1 MPCVLFSF
9 PLPRTQPYVVCSD
22 FIYVSSYHCRAYP
35 QDIHLRCTVKLF
47 CPSRLL
53 GTMASADFSQ
63 FVVTADRAPSV
74 RPHGISPEPFPVYS
88 PDLRIEV
95 TVAFWTLMP
104 IAISSTQYALISGFC
119 PSSHGFAI
127 ASSRLYLT
135 IQTLQVA
142 LRFVGNYA
150 PQDFHLRFG
159 TCPSYQK
166 RARKCLF
173 GLSDIRFYIISCFR
187 TRSWKALRRGSNRR
201 REQPF

>member
-1 MPCVLFSF
+1 MLCVRISYTFHPTTVGHILRTYICVARLNCSA
-9 PLPRTQPYVVCSD
+9 LPDYSVLWLLLTSH
-22 FIYVSSYHCRAYP
+22 SSLL
-35 QDIHLRCTVKLF
+35 LRQMR
-47 CPSRLL
+47 P
-53 GTMASADFSQ
+53 
-63 FVVTADRAPSV
+63 PV

-104 IAISSTQYALISGFC
+104 IAISSAQYALISGFC

-150 PQDFHLRFG
+150 PQDFHPRFG
-159 TCPSYQK
+159 TCPSYKQQPP
-166 RARKCLF
+166 C
-173 GLSDIRFYIISCFR
+173 C
-187 TRSWKALRRGSNRR
+187 NRMAVI
-201 REQPF
+201 

>member
-47 CPSRLL
+47 RPSRFL

-63 FVVTADRAPSV
+63 FVITTDRAPPV

-104 IAISSTQYALISGFC
+104 VAISSAQYALISDFC

-150 PQDFHLRFG
+150 PRDFHPRFG
-159 TCPSYQK
+159 TCPSYNKKSRQTSHSVET
-166 RARKCLF
+166 F
-173 GLSDIRFYIISCFR
+173 VVIF
-187 TRSWKALRRGSNRR
+187 
-201 REQPF
+201 Q

>member
-1 MPCVLFSF
+1 M
-9 PLPRTQPYVVCSD
+9 
-22 FIYVSSYHCRAYP
+22 
-35 QDIHLRCTVKLF
+35 LRTVKLF
-47 CPSRLL
+47 RPSRFL

-63 FVVTADRAPSV
+63 FVVTTDRAPPV

-104 IAISSTQYALISGFC
+104 VAISSAQYALISDFC

-135 IQTLQVA
+135 IQTLQLT

-150 PQDFHLRFG
+150 PRDFHPRFG
-159 TCPSYQK
+159 ACPSYSKKGAADWQLLEQIANSKINRFEEQK
-166 RARKCLF
+166 QSHQNLYTH
-173 GLSDIRFYIISCFR
+173 L
-187 TRSWKALRRGSNRR
+187 
-201 REQPF
+201 P

>member
-1 MPCVLFSF
+1 M
-9 PLPRTQPYVVCSD
+9 R
-22 FIYVSSYHCRAYP
+22 R
-35 QDIHLRCTVKLF
+35 TVKLF
-47 CPSRLL
+47 RPSRLL

-63 FVVTADRAPSV
+63 FVVTTDRAPSV

-104 IAISSTQYALISGFC
+104 VAISSAQYALISGFC

-135 IQTLQVA
+135 VQTLQVA

-150 PQDFHLRFG
+150 PRDFHPRFG
-159 TCPSYQK
+159 ACPSYNKQGLQ
-166 RARKCLF
+166 RFAATLILCLYWACCLRF
-173 GLSDIRFYIISCFR
+173 LIENFAIGYCVNGLALAAVVNDNYIVS
-187 TRSWKALRRGSNRR
+187 GSYLLIVFNKVVRLIAVIL
-201 REQPF
+201 

>member
-1 MPCVLFSF
+1 MLFSF

-35 QDIHLRCTVKLF
+35 QDIHLRRTVKLF
-47 CPSRLL
+47 RPSRLL

-63 FVVTADRAPSV
+63 FVVTTDRAPSV

-95 TVAFWTLMP
+95 TVAFRTLMSQ
-104 IAISSTQYALISGFC
+104 AISSAQHALISGFC

-127 ASSRLYLT
+127 ASSRLHLT
-135 IQTLQVA
+135 VQTLQVA

-150 PQDFHLRFG
+150 PRDFHPRFG
-159 TCPSYQK
+159 TCPSYSKK
-166 RARKCLF
+166 RPGIYPNALK
-173 GLSDIRFYIISCFR
+173 IIIFI
-187 TRSWKALRRGSNRR
+187 
-201 REQPF
+201 

>member
-1 MPCVLFSF
+1 MLFSF

-35 QDIHLRCTVKLF
+35 QDIHLRRTVKLF
-47 CPSRLL
+47 HPSRLL

-63 FVVTADRAPSV
+63 FVVTTDRAPSV

-88 PDLRIEV
+88 PDLRIEI
-95 TVAFWTLMP
+95 TVAFGTLTLS
-104 IAISSTQYALISGFC
+104 AISSAHYALISGFC

-135 IQTLQVA
+135 IQTLQLT

-150 PQDFHLRFG
+150 PSGLPPEVRDMPVIL
-159 TCPSYQK
+159 K
-166 RARKCLF
+166 K
-173 GLSDIRFYIISCFR
+173 GLSQNKKR
-187 TRSWKALRRGSNRR
+187 
-201 REQPF
+201 

>member
-1 MPCVLFSF
+1 MLFSF

-22 FIYVSSYHCRAYP
+22 FIYVSSYHCQACS
-35 QDIHLRCTVKLF
+35 QDIHLLRTVKLF

-63 FVVTADRAPSV
+63 FVITTVRAPPV

-95 TVAFWTLMP
+95 TVAFWTLMLL
-104 IAISSTQYALISGFC
+104 AILSVQYALISDFC
-119 PSSHGFAI
+119 SSSHGFAI

-135 IQTLQVA
+135 VQTLQVA

-150 PQDFHLRFG
+150 PQDFHPRFG

-166 RARKCLF
+166 DRLP
-173 GLSDIRFYIISCFR
+173 
-187 TRSWKALRRGSNRR
+187 TRGKRSMQLWRVYYL
-201 REQPF
+201 

>member
-35 QDIHLRCTVKLF
+35 QDIHLRRTVKLF
-47 CPSRLL
+47 RPSRLL

-63 FVVTADRAPSV
+63 FVVTTDRAPSV

-88 PDLRIEV
+88 PDLRFEV
-95 TVAFWTLMP
+95 TVAFWTLMRF
-104 IAISSTQYALISGFC
+104 AILSVQYALISDFC
-119 PSSHGFAI
+119 SSSHGFAI

-135 IQTLQVA
+135 VQTLQVT

-159 TCPSYQK
+159 TCPSYSK
-166 RARKCLF
+166 
-173 GLSDIRFYIISCFR
+173 
-187 TRSWKALRRGSNRR
+187 KAAPNGTAFVMIN
-201 REQPF
+201 